1 MTNLIRIPS
10 SLKFRWVP
18 MFIIILLFIDL
29 VLYLF
34 IYTLHIF
41 IYFLRKKILEK
52 SISGLKGIPIFKFQ
66 YTF

>member
-1 MTNLIRIPS
+1 
-10 SLKFRWVP
+10 